1 MSLARLYANAEPSN
15 PAIQITNPP
24 ASGAATRW
32 HGYSAREGFGT
43 TRMRNHSSE
52 NNPAN
57 GNIHISQRYF
67 PRLMQLPVFG
77 QSPPAD
83 SVLPFPF
90 RFVPA
95 CTLLELF
102 AGCFPIFEFSWI

>member
-1 MSLARLYANAEPSN
+1 MSLARLYANVEPSN
-15 PAIQITNPP
+15 PAIQTTNPP

-43 TRMRNHSSE
+43 TRMRNHSRE

-67 PRLMQLPVFG
+67 LRLMQSPVLG
-77 QSPPAD
+77 QSPPAG
-83 SVLPFPF
+83 SALPFPSGF
-90 RFVPA
+90 TPA
-95 CTLLELF
+95 CLLLELF
-102 AGCFPIFEFSWI
+102 A